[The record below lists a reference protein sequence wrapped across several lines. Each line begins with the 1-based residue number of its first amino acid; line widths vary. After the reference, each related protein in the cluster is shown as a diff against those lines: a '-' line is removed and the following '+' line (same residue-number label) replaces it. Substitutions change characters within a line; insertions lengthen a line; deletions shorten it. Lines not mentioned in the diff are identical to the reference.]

1 MPEPVS
7 TTIGICLL
15 GYATAQGVVRRNT
28 AVSSEAEVVRDA
40 ITAVVDLNES
50 SQALFGEKAAAISSL
65 RALANECGQAG
76 WDANDACAIDST
88 AVLWAERFIRALP
101 DGIPMPEIAPE
112 PDGSISLDWLQ
123 ARNRLFSLSIG
134 ATDRF
139 AFAWLDGSDK
149 GHGVARFDGH
159 TVPARV
165 LAGIES
171 ITPYA
176 SLRVA

>member
-15 GYATAQGVVRRNT
+15 SYATAQGVVRRNT
-28 AVSSEAEVVRDA
+28 AVSSEAQAIRDA
-40 ITAVVDLNES
+40 VTAVVDWTER
-50 SQALFGEKAAAISSL
+50 SQALFGQKAAAISSL
-65 RALANECGQAG
+65 RALANEGGHAG
-76 WDANDACAIDST
+76 WDTDDACAIDSAT
-88 AVLWAERFIRALP
+88 VLLAESFIRALP
-101 DGIPMPEIAPE
+101 DGIPMPELAPE
-112 PDGSISLDWLQ
+112 PGGSISLDWLP

-134 ATDRF
+134 ATDRL

-159 TVPARV
+159 TVPSRV
-165 LAGIES
+165 RQGIES
-171 ITPYA
+171 IIGHA